1 MIEIILI
8 GSLATLAPAGL
19 AAIWWY
25 WRKPAWMGFADKTL
39 WDWATILAIPTGVG
53 LASLGISAVQI
64 ALERDA
70 AQEAAVQAY
79 FDRIGTLAPLLDES
93 GPHVDRSLVIGRAQ
107 TAAVLRVVDGERA
120 GRILTFLHEAGLL
133 GAFVDSL
140 EGLDLGGARMKGL
153 NLDGVDLEDAILRGA
168 DLEKS
173 RLREADFEHADL
185 RGTDLKHTDLR
196 GADFEGTRI
205 NGAELHGADLRG
217 ADLSLA
223 VGLRARQLA
232 NACLDA
238 TTLLPAGLLAVGNPE
253 ACLSGF
259 ADAQP
264 DADKD

>member
-1 MIEIILI
+1 MIEILLL
-8 GSLATLAPAGL
+8 GSLATLVPAGL
-19 AAIWWY
+19 VALWWY

-70 AQEAAVQAY
+70 AQEDAVQAY
-79 FDRIGTLAPLLDES
+79 LDRIGTLAPLLDDE

-120 GRILTFLHEAGLL
+120 GRIVTFLHQAGLL

-140 EGLDLGGARMKGL
+140 QGLDLAGARMKDL
-153 NLDGVDLEDAILRGA
+153 DLDGVDLEDAILRGA
-168 DLEKS
+168 DLERS
-173 RLREADFEHADL
+173 RLREADFERADL
-185 RGTDLKHTDLR
+185 RGTDLKHADLR
-196 GADFEGTRI
+196 GADFELARM
-205 NGAELHGADLRG
+205 NRAELHGADLRG

-223 VGLRARQLA
+223 LGLRARQLA

-238 TTLLPAGLLAVGNPE
+238 TTLLPHGLSAPGNPE
-253 ACLSGF
+253 ACLPGF
-259 ADAQP
+259 ADARP
-264 DADKD
+264 DADDD